1 MFDFKNV
8 KAIIFDFGGVI
19 INLNRQASVD
29 KLIELGVKDADSMLD
44 NYVQSGLFA
53 QLEAGEIS
61 ADQFHNLLRE
71 KYQLSLS
78 DEVIDDAFYRF
89 LLDIPDYKMKLI
101 HKLHDGVYNAKG
113 ERIRILVLSNTN
125 EIQFPYCMRKFF
137 NVGGDSVDNYFDKL
151 YLSYEMKMT
160 KPSDEIFLKL
170 LSEEGIKP
178 EEAVFLDDGPANI
191 ETVKRL
197 GMQVYHVAQ
206 NEDYSRLF
214 VDIIK

>member
-53 QLEAGEIS
+53 QLEAGEIN

-191 ETVKRL
+191 ETAKRL
-197 GMQVYHVAQ
+197 GMRY
-206 NEDYSRLF
+206 Y
-214 VDIIK
+214 